1 MTPAARWAGY
11 MESYGRLYEM
21 FSVNRQYRGRG
32 FASEAEYLEVQG
44 RLAEEIGALDRE
56 VGAEVREVIRAAFP
70 DLEVLRYD
78 SRMCSPA
85 RQVLGRVL
93 VEGAPTAA
101 RALEA
106 ELWFERATGHRVHVD
121 RVEDLPEGCAEEI
134 LGERAQ

>member
-1 MTPAARWAGY
+1 MTSGARWAGY

-21 FSVNRQYRGRG
+21 FSVNRQYRGKG

-56 VGAEVREVIRAAFP
+56 VEAEVEGVIRAAFP

-93 VEGAPTAA
+93 VKGAPTAA

-106 ELWFERATGHRVHVD
+106 GLWFERATGHRVHVD
-121 RVEDLPEGCAEEI
+121 RVEDLPEGCAEAF
-134 LGERAQ
+134 LSGRAQ